1 MHHLYNFE
9 DPHKV
14 KTFSYESYLYCFCQ
28 IQMIVQLLV
37 SSKHSKLN
45 FYNKV
50 EFHCISLLIILNG
63 CCIWSQIKSNMVHAI
78 AQVVVDQ
85 VHELRLT
92 GLGLTVHNRTGCK
105 VELLMTAESGR
116 KVSY

>member
-1 MHHLYNFE
+1 MSIAF
-9 DPHKV
+9 
-14 KTFSYESYLYCFCQ
+14 
-28 IQMIVQLLV
+28 
-37 SSKHSKLN
+37 
-45 FYNKV
+45 
-50 EFHCISLLIILNG
+50 
-63 CCIWSQIKSNMVHAI
+63 WSQIKSNMVHAI